1 VLRVPNARL
10 VADVAA
16 ARLLSDE
23 RPPATAAALR
33 EVLSECCAG
42 CKVDPEEFWNL
53 ESELPYTIELYW
65 PAEEPDCFDA
75 LLVRKRGAEAVSH
88 NQLAAM
94 APNRECSSRQSWR
107 AYCNDPLRRRSFR
120 RLVPELR
127 RFLQHTLPDYML
139 PSAFVSLGA
148 LPLTPHG
155 KVDRRVLPE
164 PGGQRNDLGGSYV
177 APRNA
182 VEEVLADIW
191 AQVLEVERVG
201 AHDNFFDLG
210 GHSLLGTQVTS
221 RIFDAFNVEL
231 PLRHLFQS
239 PTLSALAEALLETAP
254 DRFKTERKAELLS
267 RLSRLSDEQVQ
278 AMLAAR
284 SAAPLE
290 VQEL

>member
-1 VLRVPNARL
+1 
-10 VADVAA
+10 
-16 ARLLSDE
+16 
-23 RPPATAAALR
+23 
-33 EVLSECCAG
+33 
-42 CKVDPEEFWNL
+42 
-53 ESELPYTIELYW
+53 
-65 PAEEPDCFDA
+65 
-75 LLVRKRGAEAVSH
+75 
-88 NQLAAM
+88 
-94 APNRECSSRQSWR
+94 
-107 AYCNDPLRRRSFR
+107 
-120 RLVPELR
+120 VPELR

-155 KVDRRVLPE
+155 KVDRRVLPA

-254 DRFKTERKAELLS
+254 DRLKTERKAELLS